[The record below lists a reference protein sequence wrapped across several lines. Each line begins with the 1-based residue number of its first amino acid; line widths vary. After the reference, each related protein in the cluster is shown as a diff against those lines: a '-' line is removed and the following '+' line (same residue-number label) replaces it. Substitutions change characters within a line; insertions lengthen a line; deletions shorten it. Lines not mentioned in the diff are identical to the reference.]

1 MLHPYMQTLKDCL
14 APHGQLVLV
23 VAQDPSEGR
32 PFLVASVPFPALLL
46 WSKCFFCANTVAFHK
61 ICVAWRILPP
71 PYTIRVKKSPVFLN
85 SCAKY
90 SGLLSNIS
98 SVVQNILRREVAKSN
113 FSRMHLLIVSVLM
126 LIFITSLSNSYLL
139 LRQLQWYL
147 SAYFLSYFIS
157 VTFIYMYIFIYFL
170 SFSMS
175 FSYIILY
182 LLLQQLQWSLTANIS
197 FLFLFY
203 FIAVTF

>member
-1 MLHPYMQTLKDCL
+1 MFFFVRTRLLFTKFVS
-14 APHGQLVLV
+14 HGVY
-23 VAQDPSEGR
+23 
-32 PFLVASVPFPALLL
+32 
-46 WSKCFFCANTVAFHK
+46 C
-61 ICVAWRILPP
+61 LPP
-71 PYTIRVKKSPVFLN
+71 ILLGFKKSPVFLN

-90 SGLLSNIS
+90 SGLPSNIS